1 MTLLTRFI
9 DWIDGHGR
17 TTGDCLG
24 CGHRAAAEKIPIVM
38 GPRFGICRRCHAEA
52 LPLSGR
58 TGPGAAYPDNDHLT
72 HCHFC
77 GKDRDSASGLVGWP
91 RGAIC
96 KECLTLSTASFPAG
110 PPLTNPA
117 VTGAHP

>member
-1 MTLLTRFI
+1 MTLLARFI
-9 DWIDGHGR
+9 DWIDRQGR
-17 TTGDCLG
+17 TTGDCLS
-24 CGHRAAAEKIPIVM
+24 CGHKAAAEQVPMVM

-52 LPLSGR
+52 LPLVGR

-77 GKDRDSASGLVGWP
+77 GKDRESASGLVGWP

-96 KECLTLSTASFPAG
+96 KDCLTLSSELFTTGPRTTNASFI
-110 PPLTNPA
+110 
-117 VTGAHP
+117 GAHR